1 MKSAKRAPEYAFLY
15 QLDEANMDRQLVM
28 NFVLNKLSAMFNR
41 QAAIMYKTDGS
52 DGAIQRCKLWFGLT
66 LETGPGLNVNKLR
79 IMMIHDADLTRIPI
93 PPGTTASKIDWFD
106 EFVTEKTNGIA
117 KAEQDRQTANQA
129 RRTLLNLPQDS
140 PDSKLIRQYMLP
152 TVNPEQELK
161 PVNGWK
167 RWQTLIEMAILL
179 SEKGPGGP
187 GGGMLWALNVF
198 VPK

>member
-52 DGAIQRCKLWFGLT
+52 DGAIQKRKLWFGLT

-93 PPGTTASKIDWFD
+93 PPDTTASKIDWFD